1 MKFLSFLFNHTKVKP
16 DIELLPEAI
25 LLVAETGE
33 IIDFNNN
40 AQNLFGLDNFD
51 NYDLLDLFDGGYN
64 LVIDLAKTGN
74 SSTVR
79 SKLNP
84 NDERYFE
91 LKASNYSSD
100 GELILISIRDVTNTQ
115 KMLNKLIF
123 EHEFL
128 NKITKEKNLFI
139 TKISTELT
147 SPLHSINGFSQAV
160 LEGLSGN
167 INEKQEKYL
176 KIINKNSEQLLDLI
190 NKITEYS
197 KLESGIYDYEF
208 KPFDFVSLMTDIF
221 NEYKPLADEKKLIL
235 NVDLNKLTKRG
246 CYNDENIVKKI
257 IQYLIETAIKTTDTG
272 SIKIEISTPSME
284 FLEIAGFNLEENADE
299 KAFLMFKISDT
310 SSGFVEKERDVV
322 FNPYADV
329 EKSIIKKTL
338 NKNLTMGI
346 VYLLVKLVKGKIWV
360 DTEQTNG
367 RAFTFVIP
375 AEKIGAKI

>member
-257 IQYLIETAIKTTDTG
+257 IQYLIDTAIKTTDTG

-310 SSGFVEKERDVV
+310 SSGFVENERDVV

>member
-16 DIELLPEAI
+16 DIELLPEAV
-25 LLVAETGE
+25 LLVAGTGE

-257 IQYLIETAIKTTDTG
+257 IQYLIDTAIKTTDTG

-310 SSGFVEKERDVV
+310 SSGFVENERDVV